1 MVMEENLRIDKFL
14 WAVRLFKTRNLAQ
27 EKCNKGHVL
36 INDNAVK
43 PSKNVKIGD
52 VIFIKNP
59 PIIRSYKILKL
70 TDKRV
75 SAKLVPDLIVET
87 TPQSELDKLKN
98 IETAFIIRDKGSGR
112 PTKKERRL
120 INKIQENNL

>member
-1 MVMEENLRIDKFL
+1 MEENLRIDKFL

-43 PSKNVKIGD
+43 SSKNVKIGD

>member
-1 MVMEENLRIDKFL
+1 MSENLRIDKFL

-36 INDNAVK
+36 IKDLAVK
-43 PSKNVKIGD
+43 PSKFVKIGD
-52 VIFIKNP
+52 IILIKNP
-59 PIIRSYKILKL
+59 PIIRTYKILKL
-70 TDKRV
+70 IDKRV

-98 IETAFIIRDKGSGR
+98 IETAFIVRDKGSGR

-120 INKIQENNL
+120 INKIKDDNL